1 MVKRFDASL
10 DDYEPFFVT
19 KTRASGSQARIYL
32 RGLMQARRRNIE
44 RIRDAVPGS
53 DEQAL
58 HHFIANSPWDH
69 RPVLDQV
76 ARDANAL
83 LGGTDD
89 SFLLI
94 DETGFPKKGR
104 DSVGVARQWCGRLGK
119 VDNCQTA
126 VCASLGKG
134 SVATL
139 IDTALLL
146 PKEWTVDRARMGA
159 AGVPEGS
166 QTYRTKQELGLD
178 LIERALQ
185 NGVQFS
191 WVGFDGFYGDNGQF
205 LRMLDGAG
213 VTFMGDVHCDQY
225 IWTADPTSDK
235 SATRMRAD
243 AWVASQSAD
252 AWRGIEMRPGTK
264 GPMKVEALHGRVW
277 LRQRG
282 DDEAY
287 QWHLI
292 VTRQPNR
299 LKYSLSNA
307 APDTPVERL
316 AYMQG
321 QRYFVERALE
331 DAKQQGGFGEYQ
343 VRGWRGWHHHA
354 ALVMMAMLFLTRE
367 RLEIGEPVLTAADVQ
382 MMLVHYLP
390 RRDRRPEDLI
400 DLLRRRFKRRG
411 QAFPEE
417 PPEK

>member
-1 MVKRFDASL
+1 MVRRFDGSFDAY
-10 DDYEPFFVT
+10 DPFFVT

-44 RIRDAVPGS
+44 RIRDVVPGS

-69 RPVLDQV
+69 RAVLDQV

-83 LGGTDD
+83 LGSTDD

-134 SVATL
+134 SIATL

-146 PKEWTVDRARMGA
+146 PKEWTGDRARMVE

-166 QTYRTKQELGLD
+166 QTYRTKQELALD

-205 LRMLDGAG
+205 LRMLDGTG
-213 VTFMGDVHCDQY
+213 LTFLGDVHCDQY
-225 IWTADPTSDK
+225 VWTADPTTDK
-235 SATRMRAD
+235 SAKRMRAD
-243 AWVASQSAD
+243 AWVASQSGD
-252 AWRGIEMRPGTK
+252 AWRRIEMRHGTK

-277 LRQRG
+277 LYQRG
-282 DDEAY
+282 DEQAY
-287 QWHLI
+287 QWHLV

-307 APDTPVERL
+307 ASETSIERL

-390 RRDRRPEDLI
+390 RRDRTPEDLI
-400 DLLRRRFKRRG
+400 DLLRRRLKRRG
-411 QAFPEE
+411 QDFPYDL
-417 PPEK
+417 PEK

>member
-1 MVKRFDASL
+1 VVERFDAAF
-10 DDYEPFFVT
+10 DEYDPFFVT
-19 KTRASGSQARIYL
+19 RTRASGGQARIYL

-44 RIRDAVPGS
+44 RIRDAVPES

-58 HHFIANSPWDH
+58 HHFISNSPWDE

-83 LGGTDD
+83 LGGTDE

-94 DETGFPKKGR
+94 DESGFPKKGR
-104 DSVGVARQWCGRLGK
+104 DSVGVGRQWCGRLGK

-126 VCASLGKG
+126 VFASLGKG

-139 IDTALLL
+139 IDTALFL
-146 PKEWTVDRARMGA
+146 PKEWTHDRRRMA
-159 AGVPEGS
+159 EAGVPEAA
-166 QTYRTKQELGLD
+166 QTYRTKHELALD
-178 LIERALQ
+178 LIERALN

-191 WVGFDGFYGDNGQF
+191 WIGFDGFYGDNGQL
-205 LRMLDGAG
+205 LRMIDGTG
-213 VTFMGDVHCDQY
+213 LTFLGDVHCDQY
-225 IWTADPTSDK
+225 IWTTDPTVDQSVK
-235 SATRMRAD
+235 PMRAD

-252 AWRGIEMRPGTK
+252 AWRRIPMRQGTK
-264 GPMKVEALHGRVW
+264 GPMDVEVLHGQVW
-277 LRQRG
+277 LYQHG
-282 DDEAY
+282 DEQAHR
-287 QWHLI
+287 WHLI

-307 APDTPVERL
+307 ASDTPVERL

-331 DAKQQGGFGEYQ
+331 DAKQQGGLGEYQ
-343 VRGWRGWHHHA
+343 VRGWRGWHHHV

-390 RRDRRPEDLI
+390 RRHRTPEDLI
-400 DLLRRRFKRRG
+400 DLLRRRFARRG
-411 QAFPEE
+411 EVFPYDL
-417 PPEK
+417 PEK

>member
-1 MVKRFDASL
+1 
-10 DDYEPFFVT
+10 
-19 KTRASGSQARIYL
+19 
-32 RGLMQARRRNIE
+32 MQARRRNIE
-44 RIRDAVPGS
+44 RIRDVVPES

-69 RPVLDQV
+69 RAVLDHV

-89 SFLLI
+89 SFLVI

-134 SVATL
+134 SITTL
-139 IDTALLL
+139 IDTALFL
-146 PKEWTVDRARMGA
+146 PKEWICDPARLTK
-159 AGVPEGS
+159 AGVPEAS
-166 QTYRTKQELGLD
+166 RTYRTKQELALD

-191 WVGFDGFYGDNGQF
+191 WVGFDGFYGDNGQL
-205 LRMLDGAG
+205 LRMLDGADL
-213 VTFMGDVHCDQY
+213 TFLGDVHCDQY
-225 IWTADPTSDK
+225 VWTADPTIDS
-235 SATRMRAD
+235 SAKRMRAD
-243 AWVASQSAD
+243 AWVATQTAD
-252 AWRGIEMRPGTK
+252 GWQQLEMRRGTK
-264 GPMKVEALHGRVW
+264 GPMKVEALHARVW
-277 LRQRG
+277 LHQRG
-282 DDEAY
+282 DDRAY

-299 LKYSLSNA
+299 LKYSVSNA
-307 APDTPVERL
+307 APDTPIERL

-382 MMLVHYLP
+382 MMLVHYFP
-390 RRDRRPEDLI
+390 RRDRTHQDLL
-400 DLLRRRFKRRG
+400 DLLRRRFARRG
-411 QAFPEE
+411 QFFPDDL
-417 PPEK
+417 PEK

>member
-1 MVKRFDASL
+1 MVRRFDASF
-10 DDYEPFFVT
+10 DEYDPYFVT
-19 KTRASGSQARIYL
+19 KTRASGPQARIYL

-69 RPVLDQV
+69 RAVLDQV

-126 VCASLGKG
+126 VCASLGNG
-134 SVATL
+134 SIATL

-146 PKEWTVDRARMGA
+146 PKEWTGDHARMTG
-159 AGVPEGS
+159 AGVPEAA
-166 QTYRTKQELGLD
+166 QAYRTKQELALD

-205 LRMLDGAG
+205 LRMLDGTG
-213 VTFMGDVHCDQY
+213 LTFVGDVHCDQY
-225 IWTADPTSDK
+225 IWTADPTTDK
-235 SATRMRAD
+235 SAKRMRAD
-243 AWVASQSAD
+243 AWAASHDAD
-252 AWRGIEMRPGTK
+252 AWRRVEMRHGTK
-264 GPMKVEALHGRVW
+264 GPMNVEALHGRVW
-277 LRQRG
+277 LYQQG
-282 DDEAY
+282 DEQAY

-299 LKYSLSNA
+299 LKYSVSNA
-307 APDTPVERL
+307 APDMPVERL

-331 DAKQQGGFGEYQ
+331 DAKQQGGLGEYQ

-390 RRDRRPEDLI
+390 RRNRTSDDLI

-411 QAFPEE
+411 EAFPYDL
-417 PPEK
+417 PEK

>member
-1 MVKRFDASL
+1 MVRRFDASF
-10 DDYEPFFVT
+10 DDYDRCFVT
-19 KTRASGSQARIYL
+19 KTRASGAQARIYL

-69 RPVLDQV
+69 RPVLDRV

-83 LGGTDD
+83 LGGAED
-89 SFLLI
+89 SFLVI

-104 DSVGVARQWCGRLGK
+104 ESVGVARQWCGRLGK

-126 VCASLGKG
+126 VCASLGRG
-134 SVATL
+134 SIATL

-146 PKEWTVDRARMGA
+146 PKEWTGDRARMVA
-159 AGVPEGS
+159 VGVPEAS
-166 QTYRTKQELGLD
+166 QTYRTKQELAVD

-205 LRMLDGAG
+205 LRMLDGTG
-213 VTFMGDVHCDQY
+213 LTFLGDVHCDQY
-225 IWTADPTSDK
+225 IWTADPTTDK
-235 SATRMRAD
+235 SAKRMRAD
-243 AWVASQSAD
+243 AWAAQRAD
-252 AWRGIEMRPGTK
+252 AWRRIEMRQGTK
-264 GPMKVEALHGRVW
+264 GPMKVEALHGRVG
-277 LRQRG
+277 LYQRG
-282 DDEAY
+282 DEQAY
-287 QWHLI
+287 EWHLI

-307 APDTPVERL
+307 APETTIERL

-390 RRDRRPEDLI
+390 RRDRKPEDLI
-400 DLLRRRFKRRG
+400 DLLRRRFRRRG
-411 QAFPEE
+411 EVFPDDRR
-417 PPEK
+417 

>member
-1 MVKRFDASL
+1 
-10 DDYEPFFVT
+10 
-19 KTRASGSQARIYL
+19 
-32 RGLMQARRRNIE
+32 MQARRRNIE

-58 HHFIANSPWDH
+58 HHFIANSPWDE

-76 ARDANAL
+76 ARDANTL
-83 LGGTDD
+83 LGGTD

-104 DSVGVARQWCGRLGK
+104 DSVGVGRQWCGRLGK

-126 VCASLGKG
+126 VFASLGKG
-134 SVATL
+134 SMATL
-139 IDTALLL
+139 IDTALFL
-146 PKEWTVDRARMGA
+146 PKEWTLDRARMTE
-159 AGVPEGS
+159 AGVPETE
-166 QTYRTKQELGLD
+166 QTYRTKHELALD
-178 LIERALQ
+178 LIERALN

-191 WVGFDGFYGDNGQF
+191 WIGFDGFYGENGQL
-205 LRMLDGAG
+205 LRMIDATGL
-213 VTFMGDVHCDQY
+213 TFLGDVHCNQY

-235 SATRMRAD
+235 SAQRMRAD
-243 AWVASQSAD
+243 AWVASQGAN
-252 AWRGIEMRPGTK
+252 AWRRIEMRQGTK
-264 GPMKVEALHGRVW
+264 GPMEVEVLHELVW
-277 LRQRG
+277 LYQRG
-282 DDEAY
+282 DEQAHR
-287 QWHLI
+287 WHLI

-307 APDTPVERL
+307 NPDTPVERL

-331 DAKQQGGFGEYQ
+331 DAKQQGGLGEYQ
-343 VRGWRGWHHHA
+343 VRGWRGWHHHV

-367 RLEIGEPVLTAADVQ
+367 RIEIGEPVLTAADVQ

-390 RRDRRPEDLI
+390 RRDRTHEDLI
-400 DLLRRRFKRRG
+400 DLLRRRFARRG
-411 QAFPEE
+411 ETLPYD

>member
-1 MVKRFDASL
+1 VKRFDTSF
-10 DDYEPFFVT
+10 DDYDPFFVT

-69 RPVLDQV
+69 RPVLDRV

-104 DSVGVARQWCGRLGK
+104 ESVGVARQWCGRLGK

-126 VCASLGKG
+126 VCASLGRG
-134 SVATL
+134 SIATL
-139 IDTALLL
+139 IDTALFL
-146 PKEWTVDRARMGA
+146 PKEWTMDRARMA
-159 AGVPEGS
+159 DAGVPEAS
-166 QTYRTKQELGLD
+166 LAYRTKQELALD
-178 LIERALQ
+178 LIERALE

-191 WVGFDGFYGDNGQF
+191 WVGFDGFYGDNGQL
-205 LRMLDGAG
+205 LRMLDGTG
-213 VTFMGDVHCDQY
+213 LTFVGDVHCDQY
-225 IWTADPTSDK
+225 IWTADPTADK
-235 SATRMRAD
+235 TAKRMRAD
-243 AWVASQSAD
+243 AWVAAQSAD
-252 AWRGIEMRPGTK
+252 QWRRIEMRHGTK
-264 GPMKVEALHGRVW
+264 GPMEMDALHARVW
-277 LRQRG
+277 LYQDG
-282 DDEAY
+282 DEQAY

-299 LKYSLSNA
+299 LKYSLSNGD
-307 APDTPVERL
+307 PETPVERL

-367 RLEIGEPVLTAADVQ
+367 RLAIGEPVLTAADVQ

-390 RRDRRPEDLI
+390 RRDRTPEDLI

-411 QAFPEE
+411 EVFPED

>member
-1 MVKRFDASL
+1 VVERFDGAF
-10 DDYEPFFVT
+10 DDYDPHFVT

-44 RIRDAVPGS
+44 RIRDVVPGS

-58 HHFIANSPWDH
+58 QHFISNSPWDH
-69 RPVLDQV
+69 RPVLDHV

-89 SFLLI
+89 SFLVI

-134 SVATL
+134 SIATL
-139 IDTALLL
+139 IDTALFL
-146 PKEWTVDRARMGA
+146 PKEWTGDRKRMTE
-159 AGVPEGS
+159 AGVPES
-166 QTYRTKQELGLD
+166 AQTYRTKQELALD
-178 LIERALQ
+178 LIERALL

-191 WVGFDGFYGDNGQF
+191 WVGFDGFYGDNGQL
-205 LRMLDGAG
+205 LRMLDETGL
-213 VTFMGDVHCDQY
+213 TFMGDVHCDQY
-225 IWTADPTSDK
+225 IWTADPTIDS
-235 SATRMRAD
+235 SAKRMRAD
-243 AWVASQSAD
+243 AWVDSQSAD
-252 AWRGIEMRPGTK
+252 QWRRIQMRRGTK
-264 GPMKVEALHGRVW
+264 GPMEVEALHDRVW
-277 LRQRG
+277 LYQHG
-282 DDEAY
+282 DGQAY

-307 APDTPVERL
+307 APETPVQRL

-390 RRDRRPEDLI
+390 RRDRTPEDLI
-400 DLLRRRFKRRG
+400 ELLRRRFKRRG
-411 QAFPEE
+411 ESFPVD

>member
-1 MVKRFDASL
+1 VVKRFDTSF
-10 DDYEPFFVT
+10 DEYDPFFVT
-19 KTRASGSQARIYL
+19 RTRASGSQGRIYL

-69 RPVLDQV
+69 RRVLDKV

-83 LGGTDD
+83 LGGTED

-134 SVATL
+134 SIATL
-139 IDTALLL
+139 IDTALFL
-146 PKEWTVDRARMGA
+146 PKEWTCDRTRMTE
-159 AGVPEGS
+159 AGVPEAF
-166 QTYRTKQELGLD
+166 QTYRTKQELALD
-178 LIERALQ
+178 LIERALE

-205 LRMLDGAG
+205 LRMLDETGL
-213 VTFMGDVHCDQY
+213 TFVGDVHCDQY
-225 IWTADPTSDK
+225 IWTADPIADRK
-235 SATRMRAD
+235 AKRMRAD
-243 AWVASQSAD
+243 AWAAAQNAD
-252 AWRGIEMRPGTK
+252 AWRRIEMRHGTK
-264 GPMKVEALHGRVW
+264 GPMVVEALHGRVW
-277 LRQRG
+277 LYQRG
-282 DDEAY
+282 DEQAY
-287 QWHLI
+287 EWHLI

-299 LKYSLSNA
+299 LKYSLSNVA
-307 APDTPVERL
+307 AEAPIERL

-354 ALVMMAMLFLTRE
+354 ALVMMAMLFLTCE

-390 RRDRRPEDLI
+390 RRDRTHADLI

-411 QAFPEE
+411 QDFPDDLPEE
-417 PPEK
+417 

>member
-1 MVKRFDASL
+1 VVKRFDRSY
-10 DDYEPFFVT
+10 DDYDLFFVT

-69 RPVLDQV
+69 RPVLDKV

-134 SVATL
+134 SIVTL
-139 IDTALLL
+139 IDTALFM
-146 PKEWTVDRARMGA
+146 PQEWTRDRARMA
-159 AGVPEGS
+159 EAGVPDTFR
-166 QTYRTKQELGLD
+166 TYRTKQELALD

-213 VTFMGDVHCDQY
+213 LTFLGDVHCDQY
-225 IWTADPTSDK
+225 IWTADPTTDK
-235 SATRMRAD
+235 SAKRLRAD
-243 AWVASQSAD
+243 AWAASQSAD
-252 AWRGIEMRPGTK
+252 AWRRVEMRHGTK
-264 GPMKVEALHGRVW
+264 GPMEVEALHGRVW
-277 LRQRG
+277 LYQRG
-282 DDEAY
+282 EEQAY

-299 LKYSLSNA
+299 FKYSLSNA
-307 APDTPVERL
+307 APDTPVQRL

-390 RRDRRPEDLI
+390 RRDRKPEDLI

-411 QAFPEE
+411 QDFPEDL
-417 PPEK
+417 PEK

>member
-1 MVKRFDASL
+1 
-10 DDYEPFFVT
+10 
-19 KTRASGSQARIYL
+19 
-32 RGLMQARRRNIE
+32 MQARRRNIE

-69 RPVLDQV
+69 RAVLDRV

-134 SVATL
+134 SIATL

-146 PKEWTVDRARMGA
+146 PKEWTDDCARMRA
-159 AGVPEGS
+159 AGVPEAA
-166 QTYRTKQELGLD
+166 QTYRSKQELALD

-191 WVGFDGFYGDNGQF
+191 WIGFDGFYGDNGQF
-205 LRMLDGAG
+205 LRMLEGTG
-213 VTFMGDVHCDQY
+213 LTFLGDVHCDQH
-225 IWTADPTSDK
+225 IWTADPTTDP
-235 SATRMRAD
+235 SAKRMRAD
-243 AWVASQSAD
+243 AWVASQGAD
-252 AWRGIEMRPGTK
+252 AWRRIEMREGTK
-264 GPMKVEALHGRVW
+264 GPMQVETLHGRVW
-277 LRQRG
+277 LYQRG
-282 DDEAY
+282 DEQAY
-287 QWHLI
+287 EWHLI

-307 APDTPVERL
+307 APDTPLQRL

-321 QRYFVERALE
+321 QRYFVERAIE

-382 MMLVHYLP
+382 MMLVHYFP
-390 RRDRRPEDLI
+390 RRDRTDEDLI

-411 QAFPEE
+411 ELFPEE
-417 PPEK
+417 LLQK

>member
-1 MVKRFDASL
+1 MVRRFDGSFDAYDSC
-10 DDYEPFFVT
+10 FVT
-19 KTRASGSQARIYL
+19 KTRASGTQARIYL

-44 RIRDAVPGS
+44 RIRDVVPGS

-69 RPVLDQV
+69 RAVLDQV

-134 SVATL
+134 SIATL

-146 PKEWTVDRARMGA
+146 PKEWTAAPARMAA
-159 AGVPEGS
+159 AGVPEAV
-166 QTYRTKQELGLD
+166 QTYRSKQELALD

-205 LRMLDGAG
+205 LRMLDGSG
-213 VTFMGDVHCDQY
+213 LTFLGDVHCDQHV
-225 IWTADPTSDK
+225 WTADPTTDN
-235 SATRMRAD
+235 SAKRMRAD
-243 AWVASQSAD
+243 AWVAAQNAD
-252 AWRGIEMRPGTK
+252 AWRRIEMRHGTK
-264 GPMKVEALHGRVW
+264 GPMKVDALHGRVW
-277 LRQRG
+277 LYQRG
-282 DDEAY
+282 DEQAY
-287 QWHLI
+287 PWHLI

-307 APDTPVERL
+307 SPETPLERL

-367 RLEIGEPVLTAADVQ
+367 RLQIGEPVLTAADVQ

-400 DLLRRRFKRRG
+400 DLLRRRFRRRG
-411 QAFPEE
+411 ELFPEE
-417 PPEK
+417 LPEK

>member
-1 MVKRFDASL
+1 VVKRFDTSL
-10 DDYEPFFVT
+10 DGYDPYFVT

-44 RIRDAVPGS
+44 GIRDAVPGS

-69 RPVLDQV
+69 RPVLDKV

-134 SVATL
+134 SIATL
-139 IDTALLL
+139 IDTALFL
-146 PKEWTVDRARMGA
+146 PSEWTRDGARMAA
-159 AGVPEGS
+159 AGVPEAS
-166 QTYRTKQELGLD
+166 RRYRTKQELALD
-178 LIERALQ
+178 LIERALE

-205 LRMLDGAG
+205 LRMLDGTG
-213 VTFMGDVHCDQY
+213 LTFLGDVHCDQY
-225 IWTADPTSDK
+225 VWTADPTTDK
-235 SATRMRAD
+235 SAKRMRAD
-243 AWVASQSAD
+243 AWAAAQRAD
-252 AWRGIEMRPGTK
+252 AWRRIEMRHGTK

-277 LRQRG
+277 LYQRG
-282 DDEAY
+282 DEHAY
-287 QWHLI
+287 QWHLV

-307 APDTPVERL
+307 VSDTSIERL

-354 ALVMMAMLFLTRE
+354 ALVMMAMLFLSRE

-390 RRDRRPEDLI
+390 RRDRTHEDLI

-411 QAFPEE
+411 EVFPED

>member
-1 MVKRFDASL
+1 MVKRFDAAF
-10 DDYEPFFVT
+10 DCYDCFFVT
-19 KTRASGSQARIYL
+19 RTRASGPQARTYL

-58 HHFIANSPWDH
+58 HHFIANSPWDE

-126 VCASLGKG
+126 VFASLGKG
-134 SVATL
+134 SLATL
-139 IDTALLL
+139 IDTALFL
-146 PKEWTVDRARMGA
+146 PKEWILDRARMA
-159 AGVPEGS
+159 EAGVPEGE
-166 QTYRTKQELGLD
+166 QTYRTKHELALD
-178 LIERALQ
+178 LIERALN

-191 WVGFDGFYGDNGQF
+191 WVGFDGFYGENGQL
-205 LRMLDGAG
+205 LRMIDATGL
-213 VTFMGDVHCDQY
+213 TFMGDVHCNQY

-235 SATRMRAD
+235 SAERMRAD
-243 AWVASQSAD
+243 TWVASQGTE
-252 AWRGIEMRPGTK
+252 AWRRIEVRQGTK
-264 GPMKVEALHGRVW
+264 GSMAVEVLHALVW
-277 LRQRG
+277 LYQRG
-282 DDEAY
+282 DEQAHR
-287 QWHLI
+287 WHLI

-331 DAKQQGGFGEYQ
+331 DAKQQGGLGEYQ
-343 VRGWRGWHHHA
+343 VRGWRGWHHHV

-390 RRDRRPEDLI
+390 RRDRTHHDLI
-400 DLLRRRFKRRG
+400 DLLRRRFLRRG
-411 QAFPEE
+411 EAFPYDE
-417 PPEK
+417 PEK

>member
-1 MVKRFDASL
+1 VVRRFDRSF
-10 DDYEPFFVT
+10 DEYDRFFVT
-19 KTRASGSQARIYL
+19 RTRASGSQARIYL

-69 RPVLDQV
+69 RPVLDKV

-83 LGGTDD
+83 LGGADD

-134 SVATL
+134 SIATL
-139 IDTALLL
+139 IDTALFL
-146 PKEWTVDRARMGA
+146 PQEWTRDRMRMA
-159 AGVPEGS
+159 EAGVPDEF
-166 QTYRTKQELGLD
+166 QTYRTKQERALD
-178 LIERALQ
+178 VIERALR

-205 LRMLDGAG
+205 LRMLDGTG
-213 VTFMGDVHCDQY
+213 LTFLGDVHCDQY
-225 IWTADPTSDK
+225 IWTADPTIDK
-235 SATRMRAD
+235 SARRLRVDKWAD
-243 AWVASQSAD
+243 SQNAG
-252 AWRGIEMRPGTK
+252 AWRRIEMRHGTK
-264 GPMKVEALHGRVW
+264 GPMEVEVLHGRVW
-277 LRQRG
+277 LYQRG
-282 DDEAY
+282 DEQAY
-287 QWHLI
+287 LWHLI

-307 APDTPVERL
+307 AAETPVERL

-343 VRGWRGWHHHA
+343 VRGVAR
-354 ALVMMAMLFLTRE
+354 MAS
-367 RLEIGEPVLTAADVQ
+367 
-382 MMLVHYLP
+382 P
-390 RRDRRPEDLI
+390 RRPGDDGHALSDSRASGDRRTC
-400 DLLRRRFKRRG
+400 
-411 QAFPEE
+411 AHSC
-417 PPEK
+417 

>member
-1 MVKRFDASL
+1 
-10 DDYEPFFVT
+10 
-19 KTRASGSQARIYL
+19 
-32 RGLMQARRRNIE
+32 MQARRRNIE
-44 RIRDAVPGS
+44 RIRDAVPGA

-69 RPVLDQV
+69 RPVLDKV

-89 SFLLI
+89 SFLVI

-134 SVATL
+134 SIATL
-139 IDTALLL
+139 IDTALFL
-146 PKEWTVDRARMGA
+146 PKEWTGDHARMAA
-159 AGVPEGS
+159 AGVPEALRI
-166 QTYRTKQELGLD
+166 YRTKQELALD

-191 WVGFDGFYGDNGQF
+191 WVGFDGFYGDNGQL
-205 LRMLDGAG
+205 LRMLDGTG
-213 VTFMGDVHCDQY
+213 LTFMGDVHCDQY
-225 IWTADPTSDK
+225 IWTADPMADK
-235 SATRMRAD
+235 SAKRMRAD
-243 AWVASQSAD
+243 AWVAAQGAE
-252 AWRGIEMRPGTK
+252 AWRRIEMRHGTK
-264 GPMKVEALHGRVW
+264 GPMEVESLRGRVW
-277 LRQRG
+277 LYQKG
-282 DDEAY
+282 DEHAY
-287 QWHLI
+287 EWHLI

-307 APDTPVERL
+307 APDTPLERL

-343 VRGWRGWHHHA
+343 VRGWRGWHHHT

-390 RRDRRPEDLI
+390 RRNRTHEDLI

-411 QAFPEE
+411 EVFPENSSE
-417 PPEK
+417 M

>member
-1 MVKRFDASL
+1 M
-10 DDYEPFFVT
+10 
-19 KTRASGSQARIYL
+19 YL

-44 RIRDAVPGS
+44 RIRDVVPGS

-69 RPVLDQV
+69 RLVLDKL
-76 ARDANAL
+76 AHDANAL
-83 LGGTDD
+83 LGGSED
-89 SFLLI
+89 SFLVI

-104 DSVGVARQWCGRLGK
+104 DSVGVSRQWCGRLGK

-134 SVATL
+134 SIATL
-139 IDTALLL
+139 IDTALYL
-146 PKEWTVDRARMGA
+146 PKEWTNEGARMAA
-159 AGVPEGS
+159 AGVPEAFR
-166 QTYRTKQELGLD
+166 TRRTKQELALD
-178 LIERALQ
+178 LIERALT

-191 WVGFDGFYGDNGQF
+191 WVGFDGFYGDNGQL
-205 LRMLDGAG
+205 LRMLDETGL
-213 VTFMGDVHCDQY
+213 TFLGDVHCDQHV
-225 IWTADPTSDK
+225 WTADPTVDT
-235 SATRMRAD
+235 SAQRMRAD
-243 AWVASQSAD
+243 AWVTSQASD
-252 AWRGIEMRPGTK
+252 AWQRIEVRTGTK
-264 GPMKVEALHGRVW
+264 GPMTVDTLHGQVW
-277 LRQRG
+277 LYQKG
-282 DDEAY
+282 DEHAY
-287 QWHLI
+287 RWHLI

-307 APDTPVERL
+307 DANTPIERL

-390 RRDRRPEDLI
+390 RRDRRPEDLL
-400 DLLRRRFKRRG
+400 DLLRRRFARRG
-411 QAFPEE
+411 LPFPHD
-417 PPEK
+417 PPRM

>member
-1 MVKRFDASL
+1 
-10 DDYEPFFVT
+10 
-19 KTRASGSQARIYL
+19 
-32 RGLMQARRRNIE
+32 MQARRRNIE

-134 SVATL
+134 SIVTL
-139 IDTALLL
+139 IDTALFL
-146 PKEWTVDRARMGA
+146 PKEWTVDRARMAG
-159 AGVPEGS
+159 AGVPEAS
-166 QTYRTKQELGLD
+166 QTYRTKQELALD
-178 LIERALQ
+178 LIERALE

-191 WVGFDGFYGDNGQF
+191 WVGFDGFYGDNGQL
-205 LRMLDGAG
+205 LRMLDGTG
-213 VTFMGDVHCDQY
+213 LTFMGDVHCDQY
-225 IWTADPTSDK
+225 IWTADPTTDK
-235 SATRMRAD
+235 SAKRMRAD
-243 AWVASQSAD
+243 AWAALQSAD
-252 AWRGIEMRPGTK
+252 AWRRIQMRQGTK
-264 GPMKVEALHGRVW
+264 GPMEVEALHGRVW
-277 LRQRG
+277 LYQRG
-282 DDEAY
+282 DEQAY

-307 APDTPVERL
+307 APETSVERL

-382 MMLVHYLP
+382 MMLVHYFP
-390 RRDRRPEDLI
+390 RRDRTPEDLI

-411 QAFPEE
+411 QVFPDHLA
-417 PPEK
+417 EK